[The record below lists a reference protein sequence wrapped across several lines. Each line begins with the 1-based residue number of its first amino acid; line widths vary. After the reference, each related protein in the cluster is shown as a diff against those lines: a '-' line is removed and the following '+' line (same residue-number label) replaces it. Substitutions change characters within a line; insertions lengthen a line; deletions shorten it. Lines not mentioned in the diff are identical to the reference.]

1 MMVSLLNKR
10 RSHGQLS
17 ILSSEMCNMKGP
29 SCRAS
34 SRLPWKLPVERCN
47 TASLVRSIHHCPS
60 HSSLAISTWDV
71 RPKANS
77 PKKAVFREGRSIHH
91 VLDTLIPVKRKE
103 GELQKLPTVSIPSSI
118 TKEERAGR
126 SIDQLSLSYSL
137 SMSKEKQR
145 KLLPPMRMESR
156 D

>member
-1 MMVSLLNKR
+1 MSISSCFV
-10 RSHGQLS
+10 LS
-17 ILSSEMCNMKGP
+17 TFP
-29 SCRAS
+29 W
-34 SRLPWKLPVERCN
+34 RLFAERCSN
-47 TASLVRSIHHCPS
+47 SSLGRSIHHYPS

-71 RPKANS
+71 RPKEPL
-77 PKKAVFREGRSIHH
+77 PKKAVFREGKSIHH

-103 GELQKLPTVSIPSSI
+103 GESQKLPTVSIPSSI

>member
-71 RPKANS
+71 RLKALL

-91 VLDTLIPVKRKE
+91 VLGTLIPVKRKE
-103 GELQKLPTVSIPSSI
+103 GDSQKLPIRSIPSSI
-118 TKEERAGR
+118 TKEEREGR
-126 SIDQLSLSYSL
+126 SMDQLPSSDSLSI
-137 SMSKEKQR
+137 
-145 KLLPPMRMESR
+145 SR
-156 D
+156 EE